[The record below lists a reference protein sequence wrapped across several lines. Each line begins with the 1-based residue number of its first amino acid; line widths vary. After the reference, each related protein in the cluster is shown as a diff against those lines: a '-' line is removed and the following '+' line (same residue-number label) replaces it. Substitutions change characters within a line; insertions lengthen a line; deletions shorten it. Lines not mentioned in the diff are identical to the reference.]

1 MTERHLAKVKV
12 VGSNPARD
20 SNQRGAKMHA
30 LIGNDYSQKSCAVQS
45 SANKNCHVD
54 HGGCYHNRDGVNA
67 LG

>member
-1 MTERHLAKVKV
+1 
-12 VGSNPARD
+12 
-20 SNQRGAKMHA
+20 MHA